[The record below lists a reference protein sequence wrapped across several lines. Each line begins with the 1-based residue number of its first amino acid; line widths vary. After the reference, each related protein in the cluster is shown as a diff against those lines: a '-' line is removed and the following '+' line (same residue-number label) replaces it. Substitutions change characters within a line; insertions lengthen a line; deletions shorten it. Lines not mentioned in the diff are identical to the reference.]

1 MNFRDSAR
9 PAEISGT
16 SATGLWRGT
25 SRTDRDGARRERL
38 LEAALKLYGT
48 LGFRGTSIQALCH
61 ESGVSSRSFYEL
73 FPARR
78 SDAQQ
83 ESLSAQES
91 LLEQLYIVLNE
102 EIGEAMTSL
111 TIPAESDLL
120 DTTVR
125 IVSAALM
132 PMLADE
138 RKARV
143 LEIEAVGVNESLEA
157 RRRETM
163 RMLAAAVDVAFT
175 RVASTFDLSLPGASP
190 RCDDGGLTSL
200 IIVGGITEAL
210 VQRVHTPVPER
221 MPTADFLMHVSKVA
235 LRAYGA
241 GPDMVAGSA

>member
-1 MNFRDSAR
+1 MNLRDSAR
-9 PAEISGT
+9 PAEVSGT
-16 SATGLWRGT
+16 TAPGLWRGT

-38 LEAALKLYGT
+38 LEAALELYGT

-78 SDAQQ
+78 SGSAR
-83 ESLSAQES
+83 ESITAQES

-102 EIGEAMTSL
+102 EIGEAMAAL

-143 LEIEAVGVNESLEA
+143 LEVEAVGVNESLEA

-163 RMLAAAVDVAFT
+163 RMLAAAVDAAFT
-175 RVASTFDLSLPGASP
+175 RVRSTFDLPLPGSSP
-190 RCDDGGLTSL
+190 HFNDGGLTSL

-221 MPTADFLMHVSKVA
+221 MPTSDFLLHISEVA

-241 GPDMVAGSA
+241 GPDLAAGSA

>member
-1 MNFRDSAR
+1 MNFREPAR
-9 PAEISGT
+9 
-16 SATGLWRGT
+16 LWRGT

-38 LEAALKLYGT
+38 LEAALELYGT
-48 LGFRGTSIQALCH
+48 VGFRGTSIQALCQ

-73 FPARR
+73 FPAHR

-83 ESLSAQES
+83 ETLSAQES
-91 LLEQLYIVLNE
+91 LLEHLYIVLNE
-102 EIGEAMTSL
+102 EIGEAMETL
-111 TIPAESDLL
+111 MIPTESDLL
-120 DTTVR
+120 DTTVH

-143 LEIEAVGVNESLEA
+143 LEVEAVGVNESLEA

-163 RMLAAAVDVAFT
+163 RMLAAAVDAAFA
-175 RVASTFDLSLPGASP
+175 RVRSRFDLPLSHV
-190 RCDDGGLTSL
+190 DDGGLTSL

-210 VQRVHTPVPER
+210 VQRVHTPTPER
-221 MPTADFLMHVSKVA
+221 MSTTAFLTHIAEVA

-241 GPDMVAGSA
+241 DPKTGSGSA